1 VRPLHS
7 HGGRAA
13 RAALKIGTMAIAP
26 IPMNDFF
33 RQWTDTGLAVLDAV
47 RRVGES
53 GWYILGPEVARFEE
67 ALAVQV
73 GRRFAVGCASGL
85 DAIEISLR
93 ALGLKPG
100 DKVLTTPLSAF
111 ATTLGILRAGGRPA
125 FIDVDQSGL
134 VDLDRA
140 RDVCSRHPSI
150 RFFVPV
156 HLFGHA
162 CDLEVLAALKSRFDL
177 RVVED
182 CAQAIGA
189 HSGAREVGS
198 VGNLSALSFY
208 PTKNLGALGD
218 GGAVLTDD
226 ASLADACRSL
236 RDYGQT
242 AKYVHDL
249 SGLNSRLDELQAA
262 ILGRAFLPR
271 LAGWTQRRQSIAERY
286 LQGIRNPSVRTVPVP
301 PGSRPAWHLFP
312 VLVEPRSRDAFC
324 KYLHDGGVRTGLHY
338 PILITRQRALDD
350 PSSFE
355 ILNELTRAEAFAA
368 SEVSLPIHA
377 YLRDDEVETIVSRVN
392 GWNP

>member
-1 VRPLHS
+1 
-7 HGGRAA
+7 
-13 RAALKIGTMAIAP
+13 MAIAP

-177 RVVED
+177 R
-182 CAQAIGA
+182 
-189 HSGAREVGS
+189 
-198 VGNLSALSFY
+198 
-208 PTKNLGALGD
+208 
-218 GGAVLTDD
+218 
-226 ASLADACRSL
+226 
-236 RDYGQT
+236 
-242 AKYVHDL
+242 
-249 SGLNSRLDELQAA
+249 
-262 ILGRAFLPR
+262 GRALLPR